1 MKLPLVL
8 LRDHHRI
15 NQKGSDNHAHQPINK
30 TRITINLQM
39 KSLVSVDRFAMLTRQ
54 ATDGLLLLQAIGLL
68 GFSWV
73 FRRGSAELG
82 LWARVTAQGMGHGLR
97 VILRAYV
104 WSRVLGV
111 GTGLGT
117 GLGLRDSGYGPQGT
131 EPGSGLGS
139 GLGTGLDYRTWVMGW
154 YRAGAT
160 GLSCGPGFGAGY
172 RYGTHARVMG
182 YGLQGMGSRVGGCR
196 AGYMGQ
202 ITGAP
207 GAELI

>member
-1 MKLPLVL
+1 MELPLVL

-82 LWARVTAQGMGHGLR
+82 LWARVTAQGTGHGLR
-97 VILRAYV
+97 VMGLCSGLRFGAGFRAWV
-104 WSRVLGV
+104 
-111 GTGLGT
+111 TGLGT
-117 GLGLRDSGYGPQGT
+117 GLGLRDSGYGPRGT

-154 YRAGAT
+154 YRARVT
-160 GLSCGPGFGAGY
+160 GLRLRAWVQG
-172 RYGTHARVMG
+172 RV
-182 YGLQGMGSRVGGCR
+182 
-196 AGYMGQ
+196 
-202 ITGAP
+202 
-207 GAELI
+207 